1 LNHQRRVERATGSTS
16 WQKEGDELA
25 VIVNPNLLGEMKKL
39 GAFDISACFNCG
51 NCTAVCPLSTEE
63 EAFPRKMI
71 RYAAV
76 GLQDKL
82 LSSAELWS
90 CDYCG
95 ECTKTCPRSADP
107 GGFMM
112 AARRYAIKKYSW
124 GRISDAMYS
133 SRIVFY
139 GSLAVLSL
147 FLTAIILMFHGPI
160 ALSRVEMFSF
170 IPMGAVD
177 WAGMAVGVFVG
188 VSALAN
194 LIIMNSYLS
203 SNAKQLSSAADAKR
217 SSSKAAALVRVLV
230 DEVAIQK
237 RLRSCTDGNRYWAHL
252 LLVWGFVGLLVAT
265 TLDYTIDVYSVPLP
279 YYVPRGLGVVSG
291 LALVYGSAYFIYKRL
306 EGKEEYATFTD
317 FMDWTFLLLLVLV
330 GVTGFLLDLFLLA
343 DLALGAYVTYAL
355 HLILVFD
362 LLVTAPFTKFAH
374 ALYRPLAL
382 WLEESGHAAK
392 KHELSPKLVQT
403 AT

>member
-1 LNHQRRVERATGSTS
+1 
-16 WQKEGDELA
+16 
-25 VIVNPNLLGEMKKL
+25 
-39 GAFDISACFNCG
+39 
-51 NCTAVCPLSTEE
+51 
-63 EAFPRKMI
+63 
-71 RYAAV
+71 
-76 GLQDKL
+76 
-82 LSSAELWS
+82 
-90 CDYCG
+90 
-95 ECTKTCPRSADP
+95 
-107 GGFMM
+107 MM
-112 AARRYAIKKYSW
+112 AARKYAIKKYGW
-124 GRISDAMYS
+124 GKISEAMYS
-133 SRIVFY
+133 SKITFY

-177 WAGMAVGVFVG
+177 STGLLMGVFVG

-194 LIIMNSYLS
+194 LIIMNRYLS
-203 SNAKQLSSAADAKR
+203 RHTKGSSNPTDAKG
-217 SSSKAAALVRVLV
+217 SSSKVTALVRVLV
-230 DEVAIQK
+230 NEVAIQK
-237 RLRSCTDGNRYWAHL
+237 RFRSCADGNRYWAHL

-265 TLDYTIDVYSVPLP
+265 TLDYTIDVYSVLLP
-279 YYVPRGLGVVSG
+279 YYVPHGLGIVSG

-317 FMDWTFLLLLVLV
+317 FTDWTLLLLLLLV
-330 GVTGFLLDLFLLA
+330 GITGFLLDLFLLA

-362 LLVTAPFTKFAH
+362 LLITAPFTKFVH

-392 KHELSPKLVQT
+392 KHELSPELVQT
-403 AT
+403 IA